1 MLSDNTGFSTIGTNY
16 IQIGTEKISYT
27 GISVNTLT
35 GVIRGTKQTTTTT
48 HNNGVTIL
56 FLPEN
61 ADLIEIK
68 TKKYF
73 CADEY
78 NIGDKLLFRDIQL
91 STSTIVNIIDI
102 QNFLMRDNGHTLIK
116 VSNTPVN
123 NRRLFNQ
130 FYIPYEY
137 TYNNSDG
144 TSNIKTKFISEPIQ
158 ETLTIDNIE
167 NKNIAINLSLQ
178 TSISLNIVTEERT
191 HTYLHTNI
199 I

>member
-1 MLSDNTGFSTIGTNY
+1 
-16 IQIGTEKISYT
+16 
-27 GISVNTLT
+27 
-35 GVIRGTKQTTTTT
+35 
-48 HNNGVTIL
+48 
-56 FLPEN
+56 
-61 ADLIEIK
+61 
-68 TKKYF
+68 
-73 CADEY
+73 
-78 NIGDKLLFRDIQL
+78 
-91 STSTIVNIIDI
+91 
-102 QNFLMRDNGHTLIK
+102 MRDNGHTLIK